1 MKTIKNVLIAT
12 TRQFNPGDEF
22 ILMGTRALLRSIIGD
37 FNTIIF
43 NRNPELL
50 HRVEKHIF
58 NFQVNLAR
66 FRFKKLKPA
75 GYFDNSFKEELL
87 CEPFVDLAVFAG
99 TPGWAGSRMKIFY
112 EYLYR
117 HRTPSVF
124 LGIGSGDNKLDI
136 SQFPVLYQRVIKNA
150 LLITARDEV
159 TTNAL
164 AAYEAHF
171 LPCPALLAA
180 GQNAQRNINE
190 VKKIGLIY
198 ETNISSKHN
207 RVNQGSHAF
216 LLGLYKRLLVG
227 YGKQFDFEFVCHY
240 VNEIPQCLKDFPERE
255 CRYSYDAVDYID
267 IYKKFDLVIGPRV
280 HGIGLAASLGIPG
293 ICIIHDAR
301 GDTCRGFGAD
311 VILVGSDIDAFFSL
325 LKSKIKNIADENMS
339 LLQKKDKVFAEYKAL
354 LTPIL
359 LNGAKVMEG
368 SLSPQSGTFWQKSA
382 RN

>member
-1 MKTIKNVLIAT
+1 MKNIKNVLIAT

-22 ILMGTRALLRSIIGD
+22 ILMGTRSLLRSIIGD

-50 HRVEKHIF
+50 HRVDKHIF
-58 NFQVNLAR
+58 NFQINLAR
-66 FRFKKLKPA
+66 FRFKKLKPG

-99 TPGWAGSRMKIFY
+99 TPGWASSRMKIFY
-112 EYLYR
+112 EYLDR

-124 LGIGSGDNKLDI
+124 LGIGSGDDKLDV
-136 SQFPVLYQRVIKNA
+136 SSFPVLYQKIIKSA
-150 LLITARDEV
+150 KLITVRDEV

-164 AAYEAHF
+164 AAYQAHY
-171 LPCPALLAA
+171 LPCPAFLAA
-180 GQNAQRNINE
+180 PQNAQRKIDE

-198 ETNISSKHN
+198 EMNRSSKHN
-207 RVNQGSHAF
+207 RISQESHAF
-216 LLGLYKRLLVG
+216 LLGLYKRLLVEF
-227 YGKQFDFEFVCHY
+227 GKQLDFEFVCHY

-255 CRYSYDAVDYID
+255 CRYSYDAADYID

-293 ICIIHDAR
+293 ICIMHDAR

-311 VILVGSDIDAFFSL
+311 VLLVGSDIDSFFSL
-325 LKSKIKNIADENMS
+325 LRSKINHIADENKI
-339 LLQKKDKVFAEYKAL
+339 LLQKKDKTFAEYKAL

-359 LNGAKVMEG
+359 
-368 SLSPQSGTFWQKSA
+368 T
-382 RN
+382 